1 VSVPPDPQD
10 AQQFWF
16 AVLDAIRQTDA
27 IANVPRQAAALDFDG
42 KVIVH
47 TVVSEM
53 TKAAGLVV
61 GHRPALGTPG
71 QAEVIPEG

>member
-1 VSVPPDPQD
+1 VSVPPGQQD

-27 IANVPRQAAALDFDG
+27 IADVPRQAAALDFDG
-42 KVIVH
+42 EVMVD
-47 TVVSEM
+47 TVVSEP

-61 GHRPALGTPG
+61 LVIDRRWGHRAKPR
-71 QAEVIPEG
+71 